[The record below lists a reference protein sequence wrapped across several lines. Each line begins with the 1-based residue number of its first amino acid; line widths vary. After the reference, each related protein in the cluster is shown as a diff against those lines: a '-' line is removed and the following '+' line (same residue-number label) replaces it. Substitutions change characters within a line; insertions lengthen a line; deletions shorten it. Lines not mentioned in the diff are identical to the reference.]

1 MLEDVLSLLVL
12 LEVPDE
18 LSADELEELLSE
30 LAEELS
36 PDEVLLSVGTESPLG
51 TSKSVPSCLVQVL
64 GKLFFLYQPMLTF
77 SQASVASKPVSLQ

>member
-1 MLEDVLSLLVL
+1 MLSLLVL

-64 GKLFFLYQPMLTF
+64 GKLFFLYQPIARLG
-77 SQASVASKPVSLQ
+77 QVSVASLPVAVQ